1 MQLATG
7 KKRPLGKR
15 FLHAF
20 RQDISAWVLM
30 LPSLILFIFFVWQP
44 LVNGLILSMFETK
57 GFDPVRFIGLQNF
70 IDVTQESS
78 FQSAVINTFKYTL
91 WSLVLGFPLPILT
104 AVMLNEIKR
113 FKAFFRFTVYFPSI
127 VPGVAAAILWS
138 LIYHP
143 TSGLLNSLLSIFG
156 IDAIP
161 WLQSQNLVIPCI
173 VIMMTWKGF
182 GSTAILYLASLQGVN
197 QELYEAAM
205 IDGAGTFA
213 RFRRIT
219 LPLLIPSIRINVITN
234 IIGSLSVFDIVMSLT
249 GGGPGYQTETL
260 SIYIMRMCYGSK
272 TGYSTAVAIVMFVI
286 VLVPV
291 LISLRL
297 MKRKD

>member
-1 MQLATG
+1 MQLVTG
-7 KKRPLGKR
+7 KKKPLVKR
-15 FLHAF
+15 FAHAF
-20 RQDISAWVLM
+20 RQDVGAWVLM

-44 LVNGLILSMFETK
+44 LVNGLILSLFETK

-70 IDVTQESS
+70 IDVVQESS
-78 FQSAVINTFKYTL
+78 FRAAVINTFKYTL

-205 IDGAGTFA
+205 IDGAGV
-213 RFRRIT
+213 FRKFWNIT
-219 LPLLIPSIRINVITN
+219 LPSISGMFSLMLVMQ
-234 IIGSLSVFDIVMSLT
+234 IIGVFQVMYEPLT
-249 GGGPGYQTETL
+249 MTDGGPNNA
-260 SIYIMRMCYGSK
+260 S
-272 TGYSTAVAIVMFVI
+272 
-286 VLVPV
+286 
-291 LISLRL
+291 ISLMLTSYFYGFRFYQAGTITFL
-297 MKRKD
+297 FLIGLTFLYFYLQRKNDN